1 MTLDSVPKDFL
12 KELKALCKKTE
23 TFLVYNETA
32 AKEFSFSDEHY
43 FPSNDHDITPDA
55 AFSFLGGQA
64 GIVYLK
70 EELFIAKPLMMIST
84 WDGDEH
90 AFASFHKGMKET
102 LENKEEFLKVRS
114 EFSQE
119 IEKELDQFPKTE
131 FFLEKGRG
139 HVKGSLPSQVS
150 SKLSLKSGRFI
161 IDPSFTAMKKFLKR
175 AKMTR
180 WEA

>member
-1 MTLDSVPKDFL
+1 
-12 KELKALCKKTE
+12 
-23 TFLVYNETA
+23 
-32 AKEFSFSDEHY
+32 
-43 FPSNDHDITPDA
+43 
-55 AFSFLGGQA
+55 
-64 GIVYLK
+64 
-70 EELFIAKPLMMIST
+70 
-84 WDGDEH
+84 
-90 AFASFHKGMKET
+90 MKET